1 MITDLYWNSPA
12 AAFFIVLVSAVWTCA
27 FAIPGHLS
35 KSVAFRVALAK
46 LAPFRCDAHD
56 WLFRAWLCD
65 DLWWRVRVRVAG
77 VVSQLLAVS

>member
-1 MITDLYWNSPA
+1 MKFNELPA
-12 AAFFIVLVSAVWTCA
+12 AAFFIVLVSAVRTRA

-56 WLFRAWLCD
+56 WLLRAWLCD
-65 DLWWRVRVRVAG
+65 DLWWRIRVRVAG